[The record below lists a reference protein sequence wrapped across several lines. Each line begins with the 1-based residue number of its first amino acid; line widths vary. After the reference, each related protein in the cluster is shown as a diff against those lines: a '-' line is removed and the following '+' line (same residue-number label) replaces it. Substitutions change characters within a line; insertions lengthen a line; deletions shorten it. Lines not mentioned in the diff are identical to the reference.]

1 MRRTTNTHYAR
12 AQSARTALSHIT
24 PSSQN
29 LILFFFSFALY
40 LTTLAPGLL
49 GGDAG
54 ELQFAPAILALPHPS
69 GYPVQVLL
77 DWLWIQ
83 LFPVGDIAWRINLLS
98 ALVAALGV
106 TTVGWTVHRSTGSR
120 IAALIAGTALATA
133 PVYWSQ
139 AVLADKYALN
149 GLITALLLAAA
160 WHFGQ
165 RLDRRSLLWLA
176 FVGGLAFAHHRSL
189 WLFAPVIGVW
199 VLVRGWPILR
209 RPSALMGGLIAFAAP
224 LLVYLYVPWAAGRPL
239 PPAFGIEMDWPR
251 FWRFVLS
258 DGSAGQVRFGVDW
271 AGLQLYA
278 DRLLES
284 FPWPWLL
291 IVIVGVILRLGGWG
305 KRGWLIFLLAA
316 FASAAYLS
324 AVYENYDLPRRYVY
338 FVPSYVALA
347 LLIGESWQGI
357 LATVSARPWRGWHR
371 PLWGIAVLLA
381 FAPLIT
387 LPARWQS
394 FRAGQVHE
402 QPLDIWRQTLKSGG
416 QADRLAAG
424 IALVEPHALIAADW
438 EQATPL
444 WYAQYVDGRCPDCF
458 IRFPLHELVDFAG
471 QAAAEDRPLYV
482 ARTVNDAALWS
493 HPTAT
498 GPLVKLASQPDSR
511 LPADLDARSFTFD
524 GQLDLAGII
533 WPLDAPV
540 FESGRVLPLSLIWQ
554 RRVESDPLPAYA
566 ISLRLTGPAGEVWKS
581 DSPAP
586 VLGMAPFSSFAPG
599 EVVADYYEIPIPADA
614 ALGEY
619 TLHVILYTV
628 ADGVFRNAPVIGAGT
643 LLGEQAEILRFGVER

>member
-1 MRRTTNTHYAR
+1 MRQAPYKHYAR
-12 AQSARTALSHIT
+12 AQSARTTLFRLISSSHHLVIF
-24 PSSQN
+24 
-29 LILFFFSFALY
+29 LFSFTLY

-77 DWLWIQ
+77 NWLWIQ
-83 LFPVGDIAWRINLLS
+83 LFPLGEIAWRINLLS

-106 TTVGWTVHRSTGSR
+106 TAVGWTVHRSTGSTW
-120 IAALIAGTALATA
+120 AALIAGTALATA

-149 GLITALLLAAA
+149 GLLTALLLAAA

-165 RLDRRSLLWLA
+165 RVDRRSLLWLA

-199 VLVRGWPILR
+199 ILVRGWPILR
-209 RPSALMGGLIAFAAP
+209 RPSALIGGIIAFTAP
-224 LLVYLYVPWAAGRPL
+224 LLVYFYVVWAAGRPL

-258 DGSAGQVRFGVDW
+258 DGSAGQVRLGLDW

-278 DRLLES
+278 GYLLES
-284 FPWPWLL
+284 YPWPWLL
-291 IVIVGVILRLGGWG
+291 LVIVGVILRMRERGR
-305 KRGWLIFLLAA
+305 RGWLIFLLAA
-316 FASAAYLS
+316 FVSAAYLS

-347 LLIGESWQGI
+347 LLIGEGWQGI
-357 LATVSARPWRGWHR
+357 LSAMPQTRLR
-371 PLWGIAVLLA
+371 PLFVGMALLLA
-381 FAPLIT
+381 FAPLIA

-394 FRAGQVHE
+394 FRAEQFHE
-402 QPLDIWRQTLKSGG
+402 RPLDIWRQTLKSGG

-424 IALVEPHALIAADW
+424 LALVEPDALIAADW

-444 WYAQYVDGRCPDCF
+444 WYAQQVEGHCPGCL
-458 IRFPLHELVDFAG
+458 IRYPLHELVNFAG

-482 ARTVNDAALWS
+482 ARTVNDATLWS

-498 GPLVKLASQPDSR
+498 GPLVKLASQPEDR

-524 GQLDLAGII
+524 GQLDLAGIV
-533 WPLDAPV
+533 WPLGDPV
-540 FESGRVLPLSLIWQ
+540 FEPGRVLPLSLIWQ
-554 RRVESDPLPAYA
+554 RNIDGDPLPGYA
-566 ISLRLTGPAGEVWKS
+566 ISLRLDGPVGEVWQS

-599 EVVADYYEIPIPADA
+599 VVVADYYEIPIPADA
-614 ALGEY
+614 APGEY
-619 TLHVILYTV
+619 TLRLILYTV
-628 ADGVFRNAPVIGAGT
+628 ADGGFRNAPVTAAGMI
-643 LLGEQAEILRFGVER
+643 LGEQAEILKFGVER